1 MPTLQTVGDEGA
13 STNMFGG
20 RYEILPMQDC
30 KQTTAEEQN
39 GQNCC
44 KCKTQEGG
52 WYLALD
58 VGNGTM
64 KNAYP
69 YQNKFGEKTQNMSGI
84 VTTAE
89 YNKLYYCVQLLLN
102 TYLYTFSYAKH

>member
-1 MPTLQTVGDEGA
+1 MKSFP
-13 STNMFGG
+13 
-20 RYEILPMQDC
+20 
-30 KQTTAEEQN
+30 
-39 GQNCC
+39 
-44 KCKTQEGG
+44 CKTVNRPQQKNKMVASAKHKREGG

-58 VGNGTM
+58 AGNGTM